1 MYFIKKVKYNT
12 TTKTSF
18 QMAMDIKFH
27 EGIFEYNFD
36 DTNMIIGIIIKKK
49 ELAYKLKDELIEDE
63 ETGEANILSFEDFN
77 TGTDIEKHIY
87 NVVDSCNRLYFLA
100 ANQSIY
106 NSLSS
111 YENKLGLALLDYLS
125 DNVSENTFNII
136 DNVIHQIDKDIT
148 KCEEEHQQMDEED
161 DLTNSYDGHSDSN

>member
-18 QMAMDIKFH
+18 QMVTDIKFH
-27 EGIFEYNFD
+27 EGIFEYKFD

-63 ETGEANILSFEDFN
+63 ETGEANILSFEDFT
-77 TGTDIEKHIY
+77 TGTEIEKHIY
-87 NVVDSCNRLYFLA
+87 NVVDSFNH
-100 ANQSIY
+100 NI
-106 NSLSS
+106 
-111 YENKLGLALLDYLS
+111 S
-125 DNVSENTFNII
+125 DTTFNII

>member
-1 MYFIKKVKYNT
+1 
-12 TTKTSF
+12 
-18 QMAMDIKFH
+18 MDIKNH
-27 EGIFEYNFD
+27 EGFFEYKFD
-36 DTNMIIGIIIKKK
+36 DTNTITGIIIKKT

-87 NVVDSCNRLYFLA
+87 SVVDSCNRLYFLA
-100 ANQSIY
+100 WDWAY
-106 NSLSS
+106 ESLSS
-111 YENKLGLALLDYLS
+111 YENQISLALLDYLN

-148 KCEEEHQQMDEED
+148 KCEEEHQQMQEED